1 MEGGM
6 RILVTGGL
14 GLIGNAIVRALNK
27 RNLRDIWI
35 VDRLGNCRHKWEG
48 LSRVRIRDYLE
59 VEEFDVAKIP
69 SPDIVIHQ
77 GARSHTTETN
87 AAFLIRN
94 NYRFSQDLAR
104 WCKTHGARFVYASS
118 AATYGADTALDDCA
132 PIDSLRPLNPYGLS
146 KQLFDQWMTHEGW
159 LDEGWAAGLKYFNVY
174 GPFERHKGEQRSLV
188 CKAYDALCVGKPI
201 ELFESARPDV
211 KTEDIRRD
219 FIYVE
224 DAAKITVWFAL
235 DDKGREAHGLFNVG
249 SGVATSFTDLARYT
263 SLAYVAAHGKPI
275 PPKDAIY
282 YDAGGK
288 IEPVRVEDYRFP
300 YTVHVPMPEQLRA
313 RYQYYTCAPIT
324 KLRAAGY
331 TEPFKSVEEG
341 VREYVCDYLAKEI
354 E

>member
-188 CKAYDALCVGKPI
+188 CKAYDSLRAGKPI

-211 KTEDIRRD
+211 KTGDIRRD
-219 FIYVE
+219 FLYVE

-235 DDKGREAHGLFNVG
+235 NEKGREAHGLFNVG

-263 SLAYVAAHGKPI
+263 SLAYVAAHGEPTIQKTESEILQERVACAKPDHWR
-275 PPKDAIY
+275 PPYIRY
-282 YDAGGK
+282 
-288 IEPVRVEDYRFP
+288 
-300 YTVHVPMPEQLRA
+300 VPMPEQLRA

-324 KLRAAGY
+324 KLRTAGY
-331 TEPFKSVEEG
+331 TEPFKGVEEG
-341 VREYVCDYLAKEI
+341 VREYVTEWLAKEDR
-354 E
+354 